1 MQGSKLGPI
10 LFSIFINDLLDQLH
24 NSKLGAT
31 LGGVTVSALGFADDI
46 ALVAGE
52 NNRMRELINI
62 CGTWSKRNGMDF
74 KVSKCKVM
82 VLNGANKGK
91 TWELLEQELE
101 VKKSHKYL
109 GVTFSSTRLTS
120 LYTEHFNNIV
130 QKANKR
136 INCIRHFWI

>member
-62 CGTWSKRNGMDF
+62 CGAWSKRNGMDF

-82 VLNGANKGK
+82 VK
-91 TWELLEQELE
+91 W
-101 VKKSHKYL
+101 
-109 GVTFSSTRLTS
+109 
-120 LYTEHFNNIV
+120 
-130 QKANKR
+130 
-136 INCIRHFWI
+136 C